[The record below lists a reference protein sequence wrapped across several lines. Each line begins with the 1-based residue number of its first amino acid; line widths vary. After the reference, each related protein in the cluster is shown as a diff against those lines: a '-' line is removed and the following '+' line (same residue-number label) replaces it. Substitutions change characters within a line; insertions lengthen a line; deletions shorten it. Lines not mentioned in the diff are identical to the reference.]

1 MSQWRMCRPGMDPR
15 ISIRV
20 PNISLSQNRK
30 TGGLLC
36 QVIWQKQPKEKLE
49 GNLAH
54 KFLNR
59 IQSYKRQ
66 KQVLHEKNLESGE
79 RDQNEPA
86 SHEPR

>member
-1 MSQWRMCRPGMDPR
+1 MSQWWMWRSGMDPP
-15 ISIRV
+15 ISTRV

-30 TGGLLC
+30 TGGLLS

-54 KFLNR
+54 KYLNR
-59 IQSYKRQ
+59 IESYKMQ
-66 KQVLHEKNLESGE
+66 KQVPQEKSLVSGE

-86 SHEPR
+86 SHAPL